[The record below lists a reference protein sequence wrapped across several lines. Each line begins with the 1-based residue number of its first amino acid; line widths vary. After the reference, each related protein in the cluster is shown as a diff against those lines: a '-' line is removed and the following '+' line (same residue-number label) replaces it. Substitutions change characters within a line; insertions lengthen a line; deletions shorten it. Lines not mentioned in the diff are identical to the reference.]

1 MKTQNRVLSGKMIDL
16 IAEYFKV
23 LSEPLR
29 IRILAALRD
38 GEKSVSEIVKAVNSS
53 QPNVSKHLGI
63 LIRAGLVSRRQIKNV
78 AYCTIA
84 DERIWQI
91 CDISCGKD

>member
-1 MKTQNRVLSGKMIDL
+1 MKTQKRVLNIQMLNL

-29 IRILAALRD
+29 IRILNALRD
-38 GEKSVSEIVKAVNSS
+38 GEKSVGEIAEAVNSS

-63 LIRAGLVSRRQIKNV
+63 LIKAGLVTRRQEKNV
-78 AYCTIA
+78 AYCSIT
-84 DERIWQI
+84 DKRIWQI
-91 CDISCGKD
+91 CDISCGKN

>member
-1 MKTQNRVLSGKMIDL
+1 MKTQKRVLSGKVLDL

-29 IRILAALRD
+29 LKILAALRD
-38 GEKSVSEIVKAVNSS
+38 GEKSVGEIVEAVNAS

-63 LIRAGLVSRRQIKNV
+63 LIKAGFVTRRQVKNV
-78 AYCTIA
+78 AYCSIA
-84 DERIWQI
+84 DKCVWQI
-91 CDISCGKD
+91 CDISCKKN